1 MGLNLRDVY
10 FFLRKHNIQSRKK
23 VESNAYKYLAVTLVF
38 FEIFASS
45 AYSDRILTL
54 SDAYDFVPGEYVI
67 WALEVL
73 I

>member
-23 VESNAYKYLAVTLVF
+23 VESVTLVF